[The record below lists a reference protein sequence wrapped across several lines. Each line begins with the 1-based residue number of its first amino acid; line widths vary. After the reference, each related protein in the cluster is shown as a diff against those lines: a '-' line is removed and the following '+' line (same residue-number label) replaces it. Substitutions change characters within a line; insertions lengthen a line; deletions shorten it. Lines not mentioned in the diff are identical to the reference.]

1 MDLLAGKDAANR
13 VAGMLNAKYQVH
25 RYCIHLTV
33 KSVYSL
39 DPVGQLDFGGNEYV
53 PAGKIEIASHHR
65 RPEDRYE
72 WWDLGRDCYFV
83 EFNET
88 LELAENE
95 IALLEPDE
103 RLLRAGASH
112 VTMFLRGHVAPI
124 ETLLHVEALRL
135 QLKTNARVSLLRL
148 FRLEGPAAPAKALT
162 ARAVRSPKKT
172 PKKKPA
178 RR

>member
-13 VAGMLNAKYQVH
+13 VAGMINAKYQVH
-25 RYCIHLTV
+25 RYCVHLTV

-53 PAGKIEIASHHR
+53 PAGKIEIATQHH

-72 WWDLGRDCYFV
+72 WWDLGRGCYFI

-112 VTMFLRGHVAPI
+112 VTIFLRGHVAPI

-135 QLKTNARVSLLRL
+135 QVKTNARVSLLRL
-148 FRLEGPAAPAKALT
+148 FRLEGPAAPAKLPA
-162 ARAVRSPKKT
+162 ARAVRAPKKT

-178 RR
+178 VR

>member
-13 VAGMLNAKYQVH
+13 VAGMINAKYQVH
-25 RYCIHLTV
+25 RYCVHLTV

-53 PAGKIEIASHHR
+53 PAGKIEIATQHH

-72 WWDLGRDCYFV
+72 WWDLGRGCYFI

-112 VTMFLRGHVAPI
+112 VTIFLRGHVAPI
-124 ETLLHVEALRL
+124 ETLVHVEALRL
-135 QLKTNARVSLLRL
+135 QVKTNARVSLLRL
-148 FRLEGPAAPAKALT
+148 FRLQEPAAPTKPPA
-162 ARAVRSPKKT
+162 ARATGEPKKT

-178 RR
+178 VR